1 MNTFGKKLAIL
12 FAPLAAG
19 VILSG
24 QTSTSPPPPRQAAPE
39 TSVSVALVGDAI
51 QTRRIMPLYASGD
64 RDFVPLVDTIR
75 SADAAIVNLEE
86 SLFDMSNFRGWPEVE
101 NGGQWE
107 LGPPFV
113 AEELLKMGFDIF
125 SRANN
130 HTTDYGVEGMRLTNQ
145 LLDSLGI
152 IHAGTG
158 MSLGEASRP
167 GYLDAAKARIA
178 LLSFASSFT
187 EMSRA
192 GDARV
197 DVPGRPGLNALRLRR
212 RFEVDAETFD
222 LLRRLAPKIG
232 GRVSEDKKSVRL
244 FQVQS
249 PASSILVVPAE
260 KFFVRETPEAADID
274 RIVHEVRNAAKMS
287 DYVFLAGH
295 GHQPANQSQVP
306 PSWQQ
311 AFARQCLD
319 AGAAA
324 YLTHGPHQ
332 LRGIEIYKGR
342 PIFYSLGNFIFQ
354 NETID
359 PLPADAYE
367 KYDLPENALAG
378 EFFDK
383 RPWST
388 AQNPE
393 DDAVWYESVIA
404 VPSFAQGRMVS
415 LKLYPLDLSQAAPR
429 SQRGTPRIARGAKA
443 EKIIKRLAALSAPF
457 GTVIEFRDG
466 IGAWVAK

>member
-1 MNTFGKKLAIL
+1 MTR
-12 FAPLAAG
+12 FALLAAAL
-19 VILSG
+19 VLSG
-24 QTSTSPPPPRQAAPE
+24 QSTPPPARPAQAAPDAV
-39 TSVSVALVGDAI
+39 VSVAIVGDAI

-64 RDFVPLVDTIR
+64 RGVVPLVDLIR

-86 SLFDMSNFRGWPEVE
+86 SLFDMSDFKGWPEVE

-113 AEELLKMGFDIF
+113 AEELQEIGFDMF

-130 HTTDYGVEGMRLTNQ
+130 HTTDYGVEGMRLTNR

-152 IHAGTG
+152 VHAGTG
-158 MSLGEASRP
+158 LTLGQASRP
-167 GYLDAAKARIA
+167 GYLDTAKARIA

-192 GDARV
+192 GAARD

-212 RFEVDAETFD
+212 RFEVDPETFD
-222 LLRRLAPKIG
+222 LLSRLAPKIG
-232 GRVSEDKKSVRL
+232 GRIGEDGKSVRV

-249 PASSILVVPAE
+249 PASSILVVPGE
-260 KFFVRETPEAADID
+260 KFSVRETPEAADVE
-274 RIVHEVRNAAKMS
+274 RIVREVRNAAKMS
-287 DYVFLAGH
+287 DLVFLAGH
-295 GHQPANQSQVP
+295 GHQPGNQSQVP
-306 PSWQQ
+306 PDWQQ
-311 AFARQCLD
+311 AFARRCID

-324 YLTHGPHQ
+324 YFTHGPHQ

-359 PLPADAYE
+359 PLPADDYE
-367 KYDLPENALAG
+367 KYNLPATALPG
-378 EFFDK
+378 DFFDR

-388 AQNPE
+388 AADPE
-393 DDAVWYESVIA
+393 DDAVWYESVVA
-404 VPSFAQGRMVS
+404 VPSYAQGRLVG
-415 LKLYPLDLSQAAPR
+415 LKLYPIELSQAEPR

-466 IGAWVAK
+466 IGLWIAK